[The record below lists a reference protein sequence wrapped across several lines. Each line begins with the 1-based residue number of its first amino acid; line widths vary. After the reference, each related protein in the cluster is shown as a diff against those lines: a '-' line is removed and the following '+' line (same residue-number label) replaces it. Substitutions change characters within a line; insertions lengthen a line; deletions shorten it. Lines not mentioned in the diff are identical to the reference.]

1 MGKVIVDKRQLARL
15 ICVDSWCHLFC
26 RSQVVIS
33 GSGSR
38 GAGHLHKRSSLIY
51 VLLSGR
57 WMGGQRPYLMSAFSQ
72 LPSAQNNPFARAV
85 YLGVVYSE
93 PLHSYATNFT
103 FVHLE
108 HH

>member
-1 MGKVIVDKRQLARL
+1 
-15 ICVDSWCHLFC
+15 
-26 RSQVVIS
+26 
-33 GSGSR
+33 
-38 GAGHLHKRSSLIY
+38 
-51 VLLSGR
+51 
-57 WMGGQRPYLMSAFSQ
+57 MGGQRPYLMSAFSQ

-93 PLHSYATNFT
+93 PLHSYAANFA